1 MMCLGCCV
9 FFSRRRRHTRCALVT
24 GVQTCALPISSG
36 SNLFVIFGQQIGQVG
51 GALSDM
57 TGRLGAVGR
66 VLTNPWVAALTTAAI
81 VVGLFVDKLSDASEA
96 ANLAKRGS
104 DGLADAQGVLGRMFD
119 LTSGKTGHQNE
130 LLRLNAQP
138 PAARPE
144 ERRLGKECVSKVGA
158 G

>member
-66 VLTNPWVAALTTAAI
+66 FLTNPWVAALTTAAI

-96 ANLAKRGS
+96 ANLDRKS
-104 DGLADAQGVLGRMFD
+104 VV
-119 LTSGKTGHQNE
+119 SGKSGSV
-130 LLRLNAQP
+130 
-138 PAARPE
+138 
-144 ERRLGKECVSKVGA
+144 RLGLGGCRILNKKTKKKTTKY
-158 G
+158 